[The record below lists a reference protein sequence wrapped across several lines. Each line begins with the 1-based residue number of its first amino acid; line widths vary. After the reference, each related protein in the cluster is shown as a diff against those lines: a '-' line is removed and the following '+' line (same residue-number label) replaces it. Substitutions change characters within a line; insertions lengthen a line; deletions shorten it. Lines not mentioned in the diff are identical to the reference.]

1 MARVDPAVVTIKLE
15 HSEGSGFI
23 LNPNGV
29 ILTNYHVIEGAKSA
43 TVILADKTSFS
54 VEGFLAI
61 LPGKDIALVQIQAGA
76 KQLQSLPL
84 AEAPPNRG
92 ERVYAFGA
100 PLGLQRSV
108 SDGIIAS
115 LRSGEEVRDNFRQSV
130 RGNVDV
136 YRDLL
141 GYEVDAQWVQTTSPI
156 SPGNSGGPLVN
167 VHGQVIAIN
176 TWCRAQ
182 GQNVNFA
189 ISISHVKQL
198 AAMARSVQPLA
209 SLPAPRAGLVALMKG
224 DGKKS
229 LDLWN
234 RIGELKVNLK
244 NRVQVCQAKLDKHR
258 KPMDRANL
266 QRGLNS
272 RVASMSKDYSQLAG
286 LYKKY
291 AEELKSAENT
301 DVDPD
306 LLALSVVDVEVA
318 QRTADA
324 YEHYARAVQLDTTEH
339 PIESELR
346 LARPNRAKPTCVWRT
361 TFSASGLAAS
371 MKWNSRPWTQRGKRP
386 SLRKKNRP
394 NHPRRH
400 IRTLQTVPPWRI
412 FPPRRSTR

>member
-130 RGNVDV
+130 RGNVNV

-176 TWCRAQ
+176 TWCRAR
-182 GQNVNFA
+182 
-189 ISISHVKQL
+189 
-198 AAMARSVQPLA
+198 AR
-209 SLPAPRAGLVALMKG
+209 
-224 DGKKS
+224 
-229 LDLWN
+229 
-234 RIGELKVNLK
+234 
-244 NRVQVCQAKLDKHR
+244 
-258 KPMDRANL
+258 
-266 QRGLNS
+266 
-272 RVASMSKDYSQLAG
+272 
-286 LYKKY
+286 
-291 AEELKSAENT
+291 T
-301 DVDPD
+301 
-306 LLALSVVDVEVA
+306 
-318 QRTADA
+318 
-324 YEHYARAVQLDTTEH
+324 
-339 PIESELR
+339 
-346 LARPNRAKPTCVWRT
+346 
-361 TFSASGLAAS
+361 
-371 MKWNSRPWTQRGKRP
+371 
-386 SLRKKNRP
+386 
-394 NHPRRH
+394 
-400 IRTLQTVPPWRI
+400 
-412 FPPRRSTR
+412 